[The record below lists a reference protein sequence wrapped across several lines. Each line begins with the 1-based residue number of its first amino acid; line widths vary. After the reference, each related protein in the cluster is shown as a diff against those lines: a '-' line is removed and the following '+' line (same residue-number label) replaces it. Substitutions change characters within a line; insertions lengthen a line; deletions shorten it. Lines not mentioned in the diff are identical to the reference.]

1 MNKSKQEFVEELN
14 QQFVEYKE
22 WMLEMPRRVTA
33 LELVQRKNPLF
44 FRETK
49 VIETEE
55 DWVYY
60 LVKTQRV
67 KGLTLTTNGWR
78 LKVEVDVHES
88 AVYKNPV
95 SGNEIVS
102 GNPVGR
108 NWNECSMYIHYL
120 EIGDEEVS
128 TLRNNF
134 PELWEKLQ

>member
-1 MNKSKQEFVEELN
+1 MNKSKQEFISKLHPC
-14 QQFVEYKE
+14 FKE
-22 WMLEMPRRVTA
+22 HQSWMLQVPRNITA
-33 LELVQRKNPLF
+33 LELINRKNPKF
-44 FRETK
+44 FRETR
-49 VIETEE
+49 VIEAEG

-67 KGLTLTTNGWR
+67 KGLTLTTDGWR

-102 GNPVGR
+102 GNPVGN

-128 TLRNNF
+128 ILQNNF
-134 PELWEKLQ
+134 PELWEKL

>member
-1 MNKSKQEFVEELN
+1 MNKSKQAFIKELN
-14 QQFVEYKE
+14 PQFEEYKA
-22 WMLEMPRRVTA
+22 WMLKMPRNITP
-33 LELVQRKNPLF
+33 LEIINRKNPKF

-49 VIETEE
+49 VIETEG

-88 AVYKNPV
+88 AVYKDPV
-95 SGNEIVS
+95 SGNETVS
-102 GNPVGR
+102 GNPVGH
-108 NWNECSMYIHYL
+108 NWSESSMYIHYL

-128 TLRNNF
+128 ILHNNF
-134 PELWEKLQ
+134 PELWEKL

>member
-14 QQFVEYKE
+14 PQFEGYKAWVME
-22 WMLEMPRRVTA
+22 NPRSITT
-33 LELVQRKNPLF
+33 LELVSRKNPLF
-44 FRETK
+44 FRETRG
-49 VIETEE
+49 IATEG

-67 KGLTLTTNGWR
+67 KGLTLTTDGWR

-102 GNPVGR
+102 GNPVGN

-134 PELWEKLQ
+134 PELWEKL

>member
-102 GNPVGR
+102 GNPVGN

-134 PELWEKLQ
+134 PELWEKL